1 MKRKISLPLKASFNA
16 VFKTVFKP
24 LMILSLAAGLCVSLA
39 SCSKSSKFSKN
50 EVSVAEDSVESASP
64 MMMASAPRMAKMK
77 TASSLDSA
85 SNSYLGDSGKSGG
98 EKNFSDA
105 NSASST
111 ERKLIKNGDI
121 SVEVQNL
128 SNAEKA
134 VGEWASKFG
143 GYIESSYSGETSG
156 SITVRIPAKNFDE
169 AMSEAGNFGTVKSQN
184 ISTQD
189 VSERFYDLKTRLES
203 KKVMR
208 ERLQKY
214 LSQAKDVKDMLQ
226 IERELNSVVTDIESM
241 EGSMARLSS
250 QIDLSTITV
259 SYSLPYRADPAGG
272 SFRWPSFGEGF
283 RHFVSNLVD
292 FFACLLKIVLYIVI
306 CGIPVLAVLGFMFWL
321 LFGKIG
327 LVKKIFKKLK

>member
-1 MKRKISLPLKASFNA
+1 MKRKISLPLKASFKA
-16 VFKTVFKP
+16 FFKTVFQP
-24 LMILSLAAGLCVSLA
+24 LMILSLAAGLCVGLA

-50 EVSVAEDSVESASP
+50 EVSFAEDSVESASP

-85 SNSYLGDSGKSGG
+85 SNSYLGDSGNAGG

-105 NSASST
+105 NSGSST

-169 AMSEAGNFGTVKSQN
+169 AMSEAGNFGAVKSQN

-292 FFACLLKIVLYIVI
+292 FFACLLKIVLYVVI
-306 CGIPVLAVLGFMFWL
+306 CGIPILAVAGFMFWL

>member
-1 MKRKISLPLKASFNA
+1 MKGKISLPLKAF
-16 VFKTVFKP
+16 FKTVFQP
-24 LMILSLAAGLCVSLA
+24 LMILSLAAGFCAGLA
-39 SCSKSSKFSKN
+39 SCSKPSKFSKN
-50 EVSVAEDSVESASP
+50 EVSFAEDSVESAP
-64 MMMASAPRMAKMK
+64 QIMASAPRMAKMK
-77 TASSLDSA
+77 TASSLDSV
-85 SNSYLGDSGKSGG
+85 SNSYLGDSGKVGG

-105 NSASST
+105 NSVSST

-169 AMSEAGNFGTVKSQN
+169 AMSEVVNFGVVKSQN

-272 SFRWPSFGEGF
+272 SFKWPSFGEGF

-306 CGIPVLAVLGFMFWL
+306 CGIPVLAVAGFMFWL

-327 LVKKIFKKLK
+327 FVKKIFKKLK

>member
-1 MKRKISLPLKASFNA
+1 MKRKISLPFKAAFR
-16 VFKTVFKP
+16 TVFRP
-24 LMILSLAAGLCVSLA
+24 LMILSLSAGFCVGLA
-39 SCSKSSKFSKN
+39 SCSKPSNFSRN
-50 EVSVAEDSVESASP
+50 EVSFAEDSVESAP
-64 MMMASAPRMAKMK
+64 QIMASAPRMAKMK
-77 TASSLDSA
+77 TASSLDSI
-85 SNSYLGDSGKSGG
+85 SNSSYLGNSSEAGG
-98 EKNFSDA
+98 ETNFSD
-105 NSASST
+105 SST

-134 VGEWASKFG
+134 VGEWALKFG
-143 GYIESSYSGETSG
+143 GYIESSYSGETNG
-156 SITVRIPAKNFDE
+156 SITVRIPAEKFDE
-169 AMSEAGNFGTVKSQN
+169 AMSEAGNFGAVKSQN

-226 IERELNSVVTDIESM
+226 IERELNSVVTDIENM

-272 SFRWPSFGEGF
+272 SFKWPSFGEGF

-292 FFACLLKIVLYIVI
+292 FFAYLLKIVLYVVI
-306 CGIPVLAVLGFMFWL
+306 CGIPVLALSCFMFWL

-327 LVKKIFKKLK
+327 LIKRIFKKLK

>member
-1 MKRKISLPLKASFNA
+1 MKRKISLPFKAA
-16 VFKTVFKP
+16 FKTVFQP
-24 LMILSLAAGLCVSLA
+24 IMILSLSAGFCAGLA
-39 SCSKSSKFSKN
+39 SCSKSSDFSKS
-50 EVSVAEDSVESASP
+50 EVSFAEDSVESTSQI
-64 MMMASAPRMAKMK
+64 MASAPRMAKMK
-77 TASSLDSA
+77 TASLDSA
-85 SNSYLGDSGKSGG
+85 SNSSYLGDSGKAGG
-98 EKNFSDA
+98 EKNFSDS
-105 NSASST
+105 NI

-128 SNAEKA
+128 ANAEKA
-134 VGEWASKFG
+134 VGEWALKFG

-156 SITVRIPAKNFDE
+156 SITVRIPAEKFDE

-214 LSQAKDVKDMLQ
+214 LSQAKDIKDMLQ
-226 IERELNSVVTDIESM
+226 IERELNSVVADIENM

-259 SYSLPYRADPAGG
+259 SYNLPYRADPAGG
-272 SFRWPSFGEGF
+272 SFKWPSFGEGF

-292 FFACLLKIVLYIVI
+292 FFACLLKVVLYIVI
-306 CGIPVLAVLGFMFWL
+306 CGIPVLALSGFMFWL

>member
-1 MKRKISLPLKASFNA
+1 MKRKVSLPLKA
-16 VFKTVFKP
+16 VLKTLFQP
-24 LMILSLAAGLCVSLA
+24 LMILSLAAGFCAVLI
-39 SCSKSSKFSKN
+39 SCSKSSKN
-50 EVSVAEDSVESASP
+50 EVSFAEDSVESSSP
-64 MMMASAPRMAKMK
+64 MLMASAPRMAKMK
-77 TASSLDSA
+77 TMASSDSL
-85 SNSYLGDSGKSGG
+85 SNSSYLGDSGG
-98 EKNFSDA
+98 EKSFSD
-105 NSASST
+105 SST

-128 SNAEKA
+128 SLAEKA
-134 VGEWASKFG
+134 IGEWASKFG
-143 GYIESSYSGETSG
+143 GYIESSYSGETNG

-169 AMSEAGNFGTVKSQN
+169 AMSEAGNFGAVKSQN

-241 EGSMARLSS
+241 EGSMVRLSS
-250 QIDLSTITV
+250 QIDLSSITV

-272 SFRWPSFGEGF
+272 SFKWPSFGEGF

-292 FFACLLKIVLYIVI
+292 FFALLLKIVLYLVI
-306 CGIPVLAVLGFMFWL
+306 CGIPVLVLSGFMFWL

>member
-1 MKRKISLPLKASFNA
+1 MKRKIPLPFRAASKK
-16 VFKTVFKP
+16 VFQP
-24 LMILSLAAGLCVSLA
+24 LMILSLAAGFCAGLA
-39 SCSKSSKFSKN
+39 SCSKSSNFSKN
-50 EVSVAEDSVESASP
+50 EVSFAEDSVESSSP
-64 MMMASAPRMAKMK
+64 MLMASAPRTAKMK
-77 TASSLDSA
+77 TMASSGSA
-85 SNSYLGDSGKSGG
+85 SNSSYLGNSGG
-98 EKNFSDA
+98 EKSL
-105 NSASST
+105 SESIT
-111 ERKLIKNGDI
+111 GRKLIKNGDI

-128 SNAEKA
+128 SLAEKA
-134 VGEWASKFG
+134 VSEWASKFG
-143 GYIESSYSGETSG
+143 GYIESSYSGETNG
-156 SITVRIPAKNFDE
+156 SITVRIPAEKFDE
-169 AMSEAGNFGTVKSQN
+169 AMSEAGNFGAVKSQN

-272 SFRWPSFGEGF
+272 SFKWPSFGEGF

-292 FFACLLKIVLYIVI
+292 FFALLLKIVLYVII
-306 CGIPVLAVLGFMFWL
+306 CGIPVLALSGFMFWL

-327 LVKKIFKKLK
+327 LVKKIFRKLK

>member
-1 MKRKISLPLKASFNA
+1 MKRKISLPFKAA
-16 VFKTVFKP
+16 FKTVFQP
-24 LMILSLAAGLCVSLA
+24 IMILSLSAGFCAGLA
-39 SCSKSSKFSKN
+39 SCSKSSNFSKS
-50 EVSVAEDSVESASP
+50 EVSFAEDSVESAP
-64 MMMASAPRMAKMK
+64 QIMASAPRMAKMK
-77 TASSLDSA
+77 TASLDSA
-85 SNSYLGDSGKSGG
+85 SNSSYLG
-98 EKNFSDA
+98 EKNFSDL
-105 NSASST
+105 NT

-128 SNAEKA
+128 ANAEKA

-143 GYIESSYSGETSG
+143 GYIESSYSGETGG

-214 LSQAKDVKDMLQ
+214 LSQAKDIKDMLQ
-226 IERELNSVVTDIESM
+226 IERELNSVVADIENM

-259 SYSLPYRADPAGG
+259 SYNLPYRADPAGG
-272 SFRWPSFGEGF
+272 SFKWPTFGEGF

-292 FFACLLKIVLYIVI
+292 FFACLLKVVLYIVI
-306 CGIPVLAVLGFMFWL
+306 CGIPVLALSGFMFWL